1 MRRNFGFTLIAV
13 ATLALGIG
21 ANTAVFSIINTT
33 IIRPLPFVDHER
45 LVLTFES
52 SAEFEWMSVSYPNFL
67 DWREQ
72 NSVFESM
79 TAHRLQSFNLTGT
92 DRPERV
98 LANQVSAALFPM
110 LRVEPFIGR
119 PFVEEE
125 DKPGAE
131 PVAVLSYGLWQR
143 RFGGDHNI
151 VGQSIFLDRQSFTVV
166 GVTPQDFLYP
176 LDQPGIDLYLPIG
189 YFSEEW
195 RRDNHNSIQVYA
207 RLRPGV
213 SFEQARTDMTTIAQR
228 LEQQYPD
235 TNTGQSVSMGL
246 LQDLRG
252 RGFRPALT
260 VFLAAVGLVLLIACA
275 NVANLLLAK
284 ASGRSHEIALRAT
297 LGAGRSRVLRQLL
310 TESVLLSL
318 LGGAAGLLLAVWGV
332 NLLGLSLPETTPPVF
347 RQFEIDGLVLGFTL
361 MLSIL
366 TGIAFGILPALQVSK
381 PDLVTPLKDGG
392 RSASS
397 GPRRHQLQDVL
408 VTAEMSL
415 ALVLLI
421 AAALLTVSFF
431 RIMNESPGFNPENV
445 LTMQISLPDTR
456 YPEIE
461 QTAAFF
467 RSLDERIGA
476 ISGVRYIGMS
486 NPLFGG
492 WQDYFIVEGEAAS
505 LPGEENWTEVAII
518 NPDYFRAMEIAL
530 LSGRY
535 FSDQDRADTRNV
547 AIIDRAFAE
556 RYFPGED
563 PIGKRI
569 KRDSDPASD
578 FPWLEIVGVVE
589 SVRRYE
595 EFFNINSRVQLY
607 QPFSQNLNR
616 FVNMFVKT
624 ELPPETAVAAIR
636 SEILEMDPYQPV
648 FNARTLEEY
657 LSERLYTRRISF
669 IMLGT
674 FAVAAVLLAAVGIY
688 GLIAYSVSQR
698 THEIGVRIA
707 LGARAGDVLDLVL
720 WKALRLTGI
729 GIGLGLLLAVGLTPL
744 MRNLLFGVSA
754 REPWIFVGLALFT
767 GVMAFAATILPA
779 LRATRITPVEALR
792 YE

>member
-1 MRRNFGFTLIAV
+1 
-13 ATLALGIG
+13 
-21 ANTAVFSIINTT
+21 
-33 IIRPLPFVDHER
+33 
-45 LVLTFES
+45 
-52 SAEFEWMSVSYPNFL
+52 
-67 DWREQ
+67 
-72 NSVFESM
+72 
-79 TAHRLQSFNLTGT
+79 
-92 DRPERV
+92 
-98 LANQVSAALFPM
+98 M

-119 PFVEEE
+119 PFVEKE
-125 DKPGAE
+125 DTPGAE

-143 RFGGDHNI
+143 RFGGDLNV
-151 VGQSIFLDRQSFTVV
+151 VGQSIFLDRQGFTVV
-166 GVTPQDFLYP
+166 GVMPQDFLYP

-189 YFSEEW
+189 FFSEDW
-195 RRDNHNSIQVYA
+195 QRDNHNSIQVYA
-207 RLRPGV
+207 RLSPGV
-213 SFEQARTDMTTIAQR
+213 SFEQARTDMTNIAQR

-252 RGFRPALT
+252 GGFRPALT

-275 NVANLLLAK
+275 NAANLLLAK

-297 LGAGRSRVLRQLL
+297 LGAGRGRVLRQLL

-318 LGGAAGLLLAVWGV
+318 LGGAAGLLLALWGV
-332 NLLGLSLPETTPPVF
+332 NLLSLTLPETTPPNF

-361 MLSIL
+361 VLSIL

-381 PDLVTPLKDGG
+381 PDLVTSLKDGG

-397 GPRRHQLQDVL
+397 GPRRHRLQNVL

-421 AAALLTVSFF
+421 GAALLTVSFF
-431 RIMNESPGFNPENV
+431 KIVNESPGFNPENV

-461 QTAAFF
+461 QTTPFF
-467 RSLDERIGA
+467 RSLDERISS
-476 ISGVRYIGMS
+476 ISGVRCVGMS
-486 NPLFGG
+486 NPFFVGG
-492 WQDYFIVEGEAAS
+492 WQDFFIVEGEAVP
-505 LPGEENWTEVAII
+505 LQGEENWTEVAII
-518 NPDYFRAMEIAL
+518 NPDYFRAMEIPL
-530 LSGRY
+530 LSGRT
-535 FSDQDRADTRNV
+535 FTDQDRGETRDV
-547 AIIDRAFAE
+547 AIIDHAFAE

-569 KRDSDPASD
+569 KRGNDPASD
-578 FPWLEIVGVVE
+578 LPWLEVVGVVE
-589 SVRRYE
+589 PVRRYG
-595 EFFNINSRVQLY
+595 EFFTINTRVQLY
-607 QPFSQNLNR
+607 QPYSQNLNR
-616 FVNMFVKT
+616 FMNLFVKT
-624 ELPPETAVAAIR
+624 DLPAETAVAAIR

-657 LSERLYTRRISF
+657 LSERLYARRISF

-674 FAVAAVLLAAVGIY
+674 FAGAAVLLAAVGIY

-707 LGARAGDVLDLVL
+707 MGARAGDVLDLVL
-720 WKALRLTGI
+720 RKAVQLTGI
-729 GIGLGLLLAVGLTPL
+729 GIGLGLLLAIGLTPL

-754 REPWIFVGLALFT
+754 RDPWIFVGLALFT
-767 GVMAFAATILPA
+767 GAMAFAATTLPA

-792 YE
+792 HE